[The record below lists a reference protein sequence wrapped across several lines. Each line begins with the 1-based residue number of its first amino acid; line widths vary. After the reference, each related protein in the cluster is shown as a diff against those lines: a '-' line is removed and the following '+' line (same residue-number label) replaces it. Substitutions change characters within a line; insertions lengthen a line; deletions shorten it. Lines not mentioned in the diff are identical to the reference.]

1 MANTQRA
8 MRKKYILMVEISTA
22 ISPVAAISSALSAN
36 PTCHSVAM
44 PQKACR
50 QAPADQMPIDQRKPR
65 FVPSQSTTRPA
76 KSMPIA

>member
-1 MANTQRA
+1 M
-8 MRKKYILMVEISTA
+8 
-22 ISPVAAISSALSAN
+22 SAN